1 MRKALA
7 IGLLAIH
14 LFNMGGYQLF
24 FQQLANRASKNFVAK
39 IDVAEYN
46 ESSLIEIRVPINLP
60 YQPNWTDY
68 ERYDGEI
75 MVDGVHYNYVKR
87 KLVNDSM
94 SLLCIPNAD
103 KMRIYNARE
112 TFFSL
117 VNDVKQESKHGETPS
132 PLQKITKLVA
142 EYESTLLQHDEHFV
156 FANISS
162 IYHHYSSSVLEG
174 VQKNTERPPAMIEVI

>member
-24 FQQLANRASKNFVAK
+24 FNHLAHRVNKNFVAK
-39 IDVAEYN
+39 IDVE
-46 ESSLIEIRVPINLP
+46 EFDQSSLIEIRVPINLP

-75 MVDGVHYNYVKR
+75 VVEGVHYNYVKR
-87 KLVNDSM
+87 RLVNDSM

-112 TFFSL
+112 IFFGL
-117 VNDVKQESKHGETPS
+117 VNDIQQENKQGEAPS
-132 PLQKITKLVA
+132 PFQKITKLVA
-142 EYESTLLQHDEHFV
+142 EYESILLRHNVLTVFV
-156 FANISS
+156 LKSS
-162 IYHHYSSSVLEG
+162 IYTGYSSSILEG
-174 VQKNTERPPAMIEVI
+174 VHQTIDRPPASTELI